1 VATTAASAGLTQQEA
16 ERKLAARPAASS
28 SSSRS
33 YRSIVLAN
41 VFTIFNLIL
50 LAAGVVTLAFGEW
63 QDALFLAVLVANSGI
78 GIAQEV
84 RAKRTLDRLAA
95 LVAPTA
101 TVVRDEIPRRVEVE
115 EVVDGDIVVLEPGD
129 QVVADGVIRRSDGLA
144 VDESILTGESTP
156 VTRAEGEEVRSGSF
170 AVEGG
175 GAYVVTAVGD
185 ASYAARLAGEARE
198 FRHPRSPLE
207 RAINRLLF
215 LLVAILVPLG
225 VALVWALYRR
235 HTSLHAAV
243 PTTVAAV
250 VTLVPEGLI
259 LLTSLTFAVAGVR
272 MARRGALAQQ
282 LNAIESL
289 ASVDT
294 ICLDKTGTLTDAH
307 IRVEALVPADGVDEG
322 ELAHALGRFA
332 ASSPTRN
339 ATLTAIGEH
348 AGGAAEEPRT
358 VVPFSSRRRWSALEL
373 GTTTYALGAPELF
386 PLGPLQA
393 IADEQARGGR
403 RVVAFGTATG
413 HVSEDEPLSIGHLL
427 GIVVLA
433 ERLRADARET
443 VEFLRSQG
451 VRLLVISGDRPET
464 VAAVATDAGIE
475 AGEPLDGSDLP
486 DDPAAL
492 RRLVEAHNVIGRIAP
507 QDKKRVVEALSS
519 GGRYVAMVG
528 DGVNDVPALKAARL
542 SIAQGSGSQMARA
555 VSDLVFVRG
564 DFASMPALV
573 AEGRKVLRNL
583 QRVAKLFV
591 AKSAFATFLVLSIGL
606 TPQAY
611 PLLPRHLSLAASLTI
626 GIPAFFL
633 ALGPSEGRFRSSG
646 FLFDVGRFAVPAGTA
661 AGLGVLTS
669 FVFARNVARLPLTE
683 ARTIATSVLV
693 LVGLYLVL
701 ALEATSRRRAAAV
714 GTLTASMLAL
724 YALVLAF
731 PFARHFFALDVPGFG
746 GATVVLL
753 GAALAIFGL
762 WFTDDRFVPGA
773 VRDKPSS

>member
-1 VATTAASAGLTQQEA
+1 VATTAAPAGLTQQEA
-16 ERKLAARPAASS
+16 ERKLASRPVAQPG
-28 SSSRS
+28 SSRS

-50 LAAGVVTLAFGEW
+50 LVAGVLTLAFGDW
-63 QDALFLAVLVANSGI
+63 QDALFLAILVGNSAI

-101 TVVRDEIPRRVEVE
+101 TVVRDGAPRRVEVE
-115 EVVDGDIVVLEPGD
+115 DVVDGDVVVVEPGD
-129 QVVADGVIRRSDGLA
+129 QIVADGVLRRSSGLA
-144 VDESILTGESTP
+144 VDESILTGESVP
-156 VTRAEGEEVRSGSF
+156 VSRDDGDEVRSGSF

-175 GAYVVTAVGD
+175 GAYVVSAVGD
-185 ASYAARLAGEARE
+185 ESYAARLAGEARE

-207 RAINRLLF
+207 RAVDRLLF

-235 HTSLHAAV
+235 HTSLHDAV

-289 ASVDT
+289 ASVNT
-294 ICLDKTGTLTDAH
+294 ICIDKTGTLTDAH
-307 IRVEALVPADGVDEG
+307 IQVEALLPAPGVDEG
-322 ELAHALGRFA
+322 ELAHTLGRFA

-339 ATLTAIGEH
+339 ATLTAIGDH
-348 AGGAAEEPRT
+348 AGGLAEEPRDA
-358 VVPFSSRRRWSALEL
+358 VPFSSRRRWSALRL
-373 GTTTYALGAPELF
+373 GETTYALGAPELF
-386 PLGPLQA
+386 PLGALQA
-393 IADEQARGGR
+393 VADEQARTGR
-403 RVVAFGTATG
+403 RVVAFGTARG
-413 HVSEDEPLSIGHLL
+413 HVADDAPLAIGQLL
-427 GIVVLA
+427 GVVVLA
-433 ERLRADARET
+433 ERLRTDTRET
-443 VEFLRSQG
+443 VAFLRSQG
-451 VRLLVISGDRPET
+451 VQLVVISGDRPET
-464 VAAVATDAGIE
+464 VAAVAADAGIE
-475 AGEPLDGSDLP
+475 AGDALDGSSLP
-486 DDPAAL
+486 RDPGAL
-492 RRLVEAHNVIGRIAP
+492 RRLLDGDTVIGRISP
-507 QDKKRVVEALSS
+507 EDKKRVVEVLTA
-519 GGRYVAMVG
+519 GGRYVAMIG

-542 SIAQGSGSQMARA
+542 AIAQGSGSQMARA
-555 VSDLVFVRG
+555 VSDLVLVRG
-564 DFASMPALV
+564 DFSSVPALV

-591 AKSAFATFLVLSIGL
+591 AKSAFAMFLVLSIGL

-611 PLLPRHLSLAASLTI
+611 PLLPRHLTLAAGLTI

-633 ALGPSEGRFRSSG
+633 ALGPSEGHYRSSG

-661 AGLGVLTS
+661 AGLGVLAS

-701 ALEATSRRRAAAV
+701 ALEAASRRRAAGV
-714 GTLTASMLAL
+714 GTLVASMLVL
-724 YALVLAF
+724 YALVLAA
-731 PFARHFFALDVPGFG
+731 PFARHFFALDIPGVG
-746 GATVVLL
+746 GAVVVLL
-753 GAALAIFGL
+753 GAALAIVGL
-762 WFTDDRFVPGA
+762 WLTDDRFVPGV
-773 VRDKPSS
+773 VRDTPSS